1 MTAHASSA
9 APVPDAGRLAMWIL
23 IATEIVFFG
32 GLFAAYLY
40 GRTHWAQGFGIA
52 SQRTDVLLGTANT
65 AVLLTSSALV
75 AIAVDCAES
84 ARHRRWSSW
93 LLLATVALG
102 MAFLAI
108 KGVEYRTE
116 WHEGLFPGP
125 GFTLRAV
132 PGAELFFSL
141 Y

>member
-1 MTAHASSA
+1 MADALAAADAQLRPPAGGARAGLRLCRGGSRRCNAREAGMTAHASSV

-40 GRTHWAQGFGIA
+40 GRTHWTQGFGIA

-75 AIAVDCAES
+75 ALAVDCA
-84 ARHRRWSSW
+84 
-93 LLLATVALG
+93 
-102 MAFLAI
+102 
-108 KGVEYRTE
+108 
-116 WHEGLFPGP
+116 
-125 GFTLRAV
+125 
-132 PGAELFFSL
+132 
-141 Y
+141 